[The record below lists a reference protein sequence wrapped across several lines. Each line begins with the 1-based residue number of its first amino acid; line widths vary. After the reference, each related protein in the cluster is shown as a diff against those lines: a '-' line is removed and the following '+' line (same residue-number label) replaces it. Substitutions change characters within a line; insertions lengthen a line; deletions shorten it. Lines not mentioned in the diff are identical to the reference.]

1 MKLPKY
7 LLIIIVFTFSKAF
20 AQPLQ
25 VNQAI
30 FLFSITGD
38 SASGVQFKGASGLSV
53 DLSGAIYISDT
64 ENNRILKFNSDGELI
79 KTIGGFGWEKE
90 QFYTPLDICAS
101 SALDVFVA
109 DYNNHR
115 IQRYDKDLNYI
126 SSLYS
131 DENWDETFQFAYPKS
146 MVVSIHGDLFIIDGE
161 NIRLLMLNSFGEP
174 EMSFGDFSEGKG
186 RLVDPVQITVSS
198 KDRLFVSDSQ
208 ANKIIVFDY
217 FGNYLLEIGTDF
229 LKNPQGLYYS
239 SLNMLFVSDTGNKR
253 IVIFRQEG
261 DLVFQWST
269 ISDEFGKFQNPVD
282 VVAFGKRV
290 FVLDENKVFVF
301 ELK

>member
-7 LLIIIVFTFSKAF
+7 ILIILVFIFSKTD
-20 AQPLQ
+20 AQQLQ
-25 VNQAI
+25 INQAI
-30 FLFSITGD
+30 YLFSIPGD
-38 SASGVQFKGASGLSV
+38 RASGVQFNGALGLSV

-64 ENNRILKFNSDGELI
+64 ENNRILKFNSDGKLI
-79 KTIGGFGWEKE
+79 KSIGGFGWEKE
-90 QFYTPLDICAS
+90 QFYTPYDICAS

-186 RLVDPVQITVSS
+186 RLVDPVQITMSS

-217 FGNYLLEIGTDF
+217 FGNYLSEIGTDF

-269 ISDEFGKFQNPVD
+269 ISDELGNFRNPVD
-282 VVAFGKRV
+282 VVAFGRRV
-290 FVLDENKVFVF
+290 FVLDENRVFVF